1 MSGVMQTN
9 KLLMLCVIA
18 IGLCAG
24 AYYLYQNQSAP
35 QKPPKGTESAQGGA
49 ALGERL
55 LASLD
60 TDLEKIAR
68 VEIKKK
74 QESIV
79 LAKGEG
85 DDWKVETANGYP
97 ADPKKINELVL
108 GLSEMKVN
116 DRLTANPE
124 RYSKFG
130 LKDEAEYEASVRLT
144 DSGQKDLVALYLGKD
159 RKSGAEP
166 DMETGMPPKGG
177 GRYVK
182 LASDPN
188 VYLVEDEIFKMN
200 PALSAWVDTSIS
212 SVPADK
218 IVKVAIARPTT
229 ATVEL
234 AYQNG
239 KLELQN
245 IPPDLQT
252 KKTEVDSVASALN
265 GLRMTDVLSV
275 DSPKTK
281 DLVFDTTFTATSK
294 DGTIYT
300 VAVSHKEG
308 QKDYIK
314 LSAAYGEPFL
324 TDSDKATTET
334 QAAALTAA
342 TTAKEAIP
350 EFNKKHGP
358 WVYEISGW
366 IAEKFMKTQ
375 KALTEPNTALKAQA
389 GPPEPAATGEEAAPA
404 APKPVGS
411 AKPTKPAENAKPAE
425 PKKMAAPKP
434 STEKQEKAPAAPKGD
449 SKQTSA
455 PQPATKPAK

>member
-1 MSGVMQTN
+1 MQTN

-18 IGLCAG
+18 LGLCAG
-24 AYYLYQNQSAP
+24 AYYLYQNQNAP
-35 QKPPKGTESAQGGA
+35 QKSSSPQSGM

-55 LASLD
+55 MASLD
-60 TDLEKIAR
+60 NDIEKIAR

-74 QESIV
+74 QENIV

-85 DDWKVETANGYP
+85 DEWKVETANGYP
-97 ADPKKINELVL
+97 ADPKKINELVF

-124 RYSKFG
+124 RYSKFN
-130 LKDEAEYEASVRLT
+130 LKDDSEYEASVRLS
-144 DSGQKDLVALYLGKD
+144 DSAQKEVATLYLGKD
-159 RKSGAEP
+159 RKSGSEP

-188 VYLVEDEIFKMN
+188 VYLVEDNIFKMN

-218 IVKVAIARPTT
+218 IVKVSIAKPTT

-234 AYQNG
+234 AWQNG

-245 IPPDLQT
+245 IPPDQQA
-252 KKTEVDSVASALN
+252 KKAEVDAVASALN
-265 GLRMTDVLSV
+265 GLRMTDVLAA

-294 DGTIYT
+294 EGTIYT
-300 VAVSHKEG
+300 VAVSHKDG

-314 LSAAYGEPFL
+314 LSATYGEPFL
-324 TDSDKATTET
+324 TDADKATTQT
-334 QAAALTAA
+334 QAAAQTAA
-342 TTAKEAIP
+342 TQAKEAVP

-358 WVYEISGW
+358 WVYEVSGW

-375 KALTEPNTALKAQA
+375 KALTEPNAALKTQA
-389 GPPEPAATGEEAAPA
+389 GPPEPTAPGEEAAPA
-404 APKPVGS
+404 AKPAGS

-425 PKKMAAPKP
+425 PKKMTAPKP
-434 STEKQEKAPAAPKGD
+434 STEKPEKAPAALKADPKP
-449 SKQTSA
+449 TSA
-455 PQPATKPAK
+455 SQPAATPAK

>member
-1 MSGVMQTN
+1 MQTN

-35 QKPPKGTESAQGGA
+35 QKPLQGTNSTQGGA

-60 TDLEKIAR
+60 NDLEKIAR

-74 QESIV
+74 KESIV

-85 DDWKVETANGYP
+85 DDWKIETANGYP

-116 DRLTANPE
+116 DRLTANAE

-130 LKDEAEYEASVRLT
+130 LKDETEYEASVSLT
-144 DSGQKDLVALYLGKD
+144 DSAQKEIATLYLGKD

-166 DMETGMPPKGG
+166 DMEMGMPPKGG

-188 VYLVEDEIFKMN
+188 VYLVEDDIFKMN

-218 IVKVAIARPTT
+218 IVKVSIAKPTT

-245 IPPDLQT
+245 IPPDRQA
-252 KKTEVDSVASALN
+252 KKAEVDSMASALN
-265 GLRMTDVLSV
+265 GLRMTDVLAV

-300 VAVSHKEG
+300 VAVSRKDG

-324 TDSDKATTET
+324 TDADKATTQT
-334 QAAALTAA
+334 QAAAQTAA
-342 TTAKEAIP
+342 TQAKEAVP

-358 WVYEISGW
+358 WVYEVSGW

-375 KALTEPNTALKAQA
+375 KALTESNAALKTQA
-389 GPPEPAATGEEAAPA
+389 GPPEPSAPGEEAAPA
-404 APKPVGS
+404 ASGPAGKPVPVPS
-411 AKPTKPAENAKPAE
+411 ASPENTLRQMGRAKPA
-425 PKKMAAPKP
+425 K
-434 STEKQEKAPAAPKGD
+434 SPAAPPAQD
-449 SKQTSA
+449 SKKAPT
-455 PQPATKPAK
+455 PQPAAVPAK